1 MKKPTK
7 VYGIRNCVSCK
18 GIIHRKALRTKIG
31 QRKRYFC
38 NKRCVK
44 NYLDKRVYTRK
55 VLKGFKLSEKA
66 LEKATKDYIDAFLE
80 PVLVITK

>member
-1 MKKPTK
+1 MKKTTK

-18 GIIHRKALRTKIG
+18 GIVHGKAFRTKIG

-38 NKRCVK
+38 NKTCVK

-55 VLKGFKLSEKA
+55 VLKCFKLSEKA

-80 PVLVITK
+80 PVVVVTK